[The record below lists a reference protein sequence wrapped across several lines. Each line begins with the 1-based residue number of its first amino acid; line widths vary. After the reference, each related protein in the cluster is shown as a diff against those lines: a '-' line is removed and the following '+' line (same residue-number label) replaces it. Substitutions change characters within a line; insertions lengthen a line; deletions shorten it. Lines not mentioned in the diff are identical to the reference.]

1 MIKFIGLFSIAKMG
15 KVFGMAKKP
24 RIFVENNCDMKSLIN
39 YFRTLREQHLR
50 ERCVKYAIK
59 AHEGKE
65 KGFTVSISAQDIEL
79 YIKEGQTFQ
88 ERMHQKGFVSY
99 SKHEDSF

>member
-1 MIKFIGLFSIAKMG
+1 MYCFLLGTVKLGNIFEK
-15 KVFGMAKKP
+15 AKKP
-24 RIFVENNCDMKSLIN
+24 YIFVENNCDMKSLIN

-59 AHEGKE
+59 AHEKKE

-79 YIKEGQTFQ
+79 YIKEGLTFQ
-88 ERMHQKGFVSY
+88 ERMHQ
-99 SKHEDSF
+99 

>member
-1 MIKFIGLFSIAKMG
+1 MYCFLLGTVKLGNIFEK
-15 KVFGMAKKP
+15 AKKP
-24 RIFVENNCDMKSLIN
+24 YIFVENNCDMKSLIN

-79 YIKEGQTFQ
+79 YIKEGLTFQ
-88 ERMHQKGFVSY
+88 ERMHQ
-99 SKHEDSF
+99 

>member
-1 MIKFIGLFSIAKMG
+1 
-15 KVFGMAKKP
+15 
-24 RIFVENNCDMKSLIN
+24 MKSIFD
-39 YFRTLREQHLR
+39 YIRTIREQHLR

-79 YIKEGQTFQ
+79 YIKEGLTFQ
-88 ERMHQKGFVSY
+88 ERMRQ
-99 SKHEDSF
+99 

>member
-1 MIKFIGLFSIAKMG
+1 MYCFLLGTVKLGNIFEK
-15 KVFGMAKKP
+15 AKKP
-24 RIFVENNCDMKSLIN
+24 YIFVENNCDMKSLIN

-88 ERMHQKGFVSY
+88 ERMHQ
-99 SKHEDSF
+99 

>member
-1 MIKFIGLFSIAKMG
+1 MYCFLLGTVKLGNIFEK
-15 KVFGMAKKP
+15 AKKP
-24 RIFVENNCDMKSLIN
+24 YIFVENNCDMKSLIN

-88 ERMHQKGFVSY
+88 ERMHQKGFLSY

>member
-1 MIKFIGLFSIAKMG
+1 MYCFLLGTVKLGNIFEK
-15 KVFGMAKKP
+15 AKKP
-24 RIFVENNCDMKSLIN
+24 YIFVENNCDMKSLIN

-65 KGFTVSISAQDIEL
+65 KGFTVRISAQDIEL

-88 ERMHQKGFVSY
+88 ERMHQKGFLSY

>member
-1 MIKFIGLFSIAKMG
+1 MYCFLLGTVKLGNIFEK
-15 KVFGMAKKP
+15 AKKP
-24 RIFVENNCDMKSLIN
+24 YIFVKNNCDMKSLIN

-88 ERMHQKGFVSY
+88 ERMHQKGFLSY